1 MILVRSC
8 IKRFANPS
16 IAIITLPP
24 TNTNQAVALV
34 EHMELMT
41 QLRRAADANEKE
53 ERARAI
59 QALRYAKRRAEG
71 LIEWNF
77 RISGID
83 RKELI
88 TWAYRNVQKYF
99 EKA

>member
-1 MILVRSC
+1 NHS
-8 IKRFANPS
+8 
-16 IAIITLPP
+16 
-24 TNTNQAVALV
+24 LV